1 MSGQEALPS
10 TQHFQLQVIAEGVFV
25 AQPKAEGGAAC
36 NAGIIDLGDQTVIFD
51 SFLTPQAA
59 AELLTVAEAMTT
71 SPVKVVVNS
80 HHHMDHIG
88 GNQSF
93 PETTTIVAT
102 SATRHLIL
110 DYAGQQLA
118 RYEAQ
123 GAQRLAELEK
133 QLAGA
138 RKQVEKADAQQAFS
152 QFRLML
158 EALPTWQLRLP
169 TLTFDQRLVIYGR
182 HRQVELI
189 THGGGH
195 SQSDAILYLPTEK
208 IVFTG
213 DLLTVHCH
221 PSLADGDPG
230 ELPRILDQINRL
242 QPQTIVPGHGPVG
255 FKSDIQLMQQ
265 YLATMT
271 ETALTELAFQTE
283 EGVDVDGRIAR
294 LRPSSAFSS
303 WARTRFFAA
312 NLRFLYQRVMTAYA
326 E

>member
-1 MSGQEALPS
+1 MSGLETLPS
-10 TQHFQLQVIAEGVFV
+10 TQHFQLQGIAEGVFV
-25 AQPKAEGGAAC
+25 AQPKADGGAAC

-59 AELLTVAEAMTT
+59 AELLAVAEGLTNR
-71 SPVKVVVNS
+71 PVKTVVNS

-93 PETTTIVAT
+93 PENTTIIAT
-102 SATRHLIL
+102 SATRHLML
-110 DYAGQQLA
+110 DHVGQQLA
-118 RYEAQ
+118 HYADQ

-133 QLAGA
+133 QVAGA
-138 RKQVEKADAQQAFS
+138 RKQVEKADAQQAVS
-152 QFRLML
+152 QFRLLL
-158 EALPTWQLRLP
+158 EALPAWQPRLP
-169 TLTFDQRLVIYGR
+169 TMTFDQRLVIYGR
-182 HRQVELI
+182 DRQAELI

-213 DLLTVHCH
+213 DLLTVHAH

-242 QPQTIVPGHGPVG
+242 QPQILVPGHGAIGV
-255 FKSDIQLMQQ
+255 KSDIQAMQH

-271 ETALTELAFQTE
+271 EIALTELAFQTE
-283 EGVDVDGRIAR
+283 EGIDVDGRIAR
-294 LRPSSAFSS
+294 LRPPSAFSS
-303 WARTRFFAA
+303 WSRTRFFAA

-326 E
+326 D